1 MTHEEIIAMAR
12 EEGLSFVPDTN
23 SPLARIVR
31 KAVAKEREACAQ
43 VCDAERQDFFL
54 SCLCGSE
61 PGPAPSRQTR
71 AFLSCLCGSEPG
83 AAPGLAMRDF
93 LSCLCGSEQQLRR
106 QRARWPFLSCL
117 CGSER

>member
-43 VCDAERQDFFL
+43 ECVEISVDYWMGDAQFE
-54 SCLCGSE
+54 
-61 PGPAPSRQTR
+61 AATR
-71 AFLSCLCGSEPG
+71 CCNAI
-83 AAPGLAMRDF
+83 
-93 LSCLCGSEQQLRR
+93 
-106 QRARWPFLSCL
+106 RAR
-117 CGSER
+117 GTREGV

>member
-43 VCDAERQDFFL
+43 VCDELAEL
-54 SCLCGSE
+54 SRT
-61 PGPAPSRQTR
+61 APTDSMWQWGE
-71 AFLSCLCGSEPG
+71 C
-83 AAPGLAMRDF
+83 AAAI
-93 LSCLCGSEQQLRR
+93 
-106 QRARWPFLSCL
+106 RARDLFEGAPA
-117 CGSER
+117 